1 MSTPRIAAA
10 AAGIAALALVGAG
23 CSFGGTETVTVTAPT
38 TPTTPATPTDTTATT
53 TTATTS
59 TATTGTTTA
68 GTTTAGTT
76 ISTTGTTTAKPA
88 ENPTVRANKEIQ
100 QDLADLGFY
109 SGPIN
114 GIYGPLTTAAVKKF
128 QARATLP
135 VDGVAGPQTMA
146 AINLALG
153 NETTGAVDLLQT
165 ALSGLCYYG
174 GKVDGVFG
182 SGTEAALIAFQKQ
195 AGIKAD
201 GRYGPATAAAL
212 ADAWPDRPSSCSGK
226 TPSGGG
232 GGATTGD
239 TLTIGSPK
247 ISRTFDLSSCLVV
260 GRGVQ
265 ATGAASGGYQVG
277 LDSPDGAGGTLA
289 VTGGGL
295 NLDGTVKTIT
305 ISVNGQFRAF
315 GTWDGG
321 GTWSVVGTCE
331 D

>member
-38 TPTTPATPTDTTATT
+38 TPTTPTTTTATT

-59 TATTGTTTA
+59 TATTA
-68 GTTTAGTT
+68 GTTTATT
-76 ISTTGTTTAKPA
+76 TSTTGTTTTKPA
-88 ENPTVRANKEIQ
+88 ENPTVTANKEIQ

-153 NETTGAVDLLQT
+153 NDTTGAVDLLQT

-174 GKVDGVFG
+174 GAVDGVFG

-232 GGATTGD
+232 GGTTTGD

-247 ISRTFDLSSCLVV
+247 ISRTFDLSSCEVV

-265 ATGAASGGYQVG
+265 ATGSASGGYKVG
-277 LDSPDGAGGTLA
+277 LDTPNGAGGTLA

-295 NLDGTVKTIT
+295 NLNGTVNTVTIA
-305 ISVNGQFRAF
+305 VNGQFRAF
-315 GTWDGG
+315 GTWQGG
-321 GTWSVVGTCE
+321 GAWSVVGTCE

>member
-23 CSFGGTETVTVTAPT
+23 CSFGGTETVTVTSGT
-38 TPTTPATPTDTTATT
+38 TPTTPATSTATTATTATT
-53 TTATTS
+53 TAATTAT
-59 TATTGTTTA
+59 TTGTTST
-68 GTTTAGTT
+68 
-76 ISTTGTTTAKPA
+76 STTGTTTTKPA
-88 ENPTVRANKEIQ
+88 ENPAVKANKELQ
-100 QDLADLGFY
+100 QDLTDLGFY
-109 SGPIN
+109 KGPIN
-114 GIYGPLTTAAVKKF
+114 GQYGPLTTAAVKKL
-128 QARATLP
+128 QARAGLP
-135 VDGVAGPQTMA
+135 VDGIAGPQTEA

-153 NETTGAVDLLQT
+153 NDTTGAVDMLQT
-165 ALSGLCYYG
+165 ALEGLCYYG

-201 GRYGPATAAAL
+201 GRYGPATATAL

-232 GGATTGD
+232 GGNATGD

-247 ISRTFDLSSCLVV
+247 ISRTFDLSSCLTV
-260 GRGVQ
+260 GRGVE
-265 ATGAASGGYQVG
+265 ATGAASGGYKVG
-277 LDSPDGAGGTLA
+277 LDSPNGAGGTLA

-295 NLDGTVKTIT
+295 NLNGTVNTIT

-315 GTWDGG
+315 GTWQGG
-321 GTWSVVGTCE
+321 GAWSVVGTCS

>member
-10 AAGIAALALVGAG
+10 TAAATGIAALALVGAG

-38 TPTTPATPTDTTATT
+38 TPTTATSTTE

-59 TATTGTTTA
+59 TATTSTAATTTGTTTA
-68 GTTTAGTT
+68 TTST
-76 ISTTGTTTAKPA
+76 STTGTTTTKPA
-88 ENPTVRANKEIQ
+88 ENPTLKANKEIQ
-100 QDLADLGFY
+100 QDLSDLGFY

-114 GIYGPLTTAAVKKF
+114 GQYGPITTAAVKRF
-128 QARATLP
+128 QARAGLP
-135 VDGVAGPQTMA
+135 TDGIAGPQTMA

-153 NETTGAVDLLQT
+153 NDSTDAVELLQT
-165 ALSGLCYYG
+165 ALEGLCYYG

-182 SGTEAALIAFQKQ
+182 SGTESALIAFQKQ
-195 AGIKAD
+195 AGIQAD
-201 GRYGPATAAAL
+201 GRYGPATATAL
-212 ADAWPDRPSSCSGK
+212 AAAWPNRPSSCSGK

-247 ISRTFDLSSCLVV
+247 VSRTFDLSSCEVV

-265 ATGAASGGYQVG
+265 ATGSASGGYKVG
-277 LDSPDGAGGTLA
+277 LDSPNGAGGTMA

-295 NLDGTVKTIT
+295 NLNGTVNTIT

-315 GTWDGG
+315 GSWQGG
-321 GTWSVVGTCE
+321 GAWSAVGTCS

>member
-38 TPTTPATPTDTTATT
+38 TPTTPTTTTDTTATT
-53 TTATTS
+53 PTTS
-59 TATTGTTTA
+59 TATTGTTSTA
-68 GTTTAGTT
+68 ATTST
-76 ISTTGTTTAKPA
+76 STTGTTTAKPA
-88 ENPTVRANKEIQ
+88 DNPTVKANKEIQ
-100 QDLADLGFY
+100 QDLSDLGFY
-109 SGPIN
+109 TGPIN
-114 GIYGPLTTAAVKKF
+114 GIYGPITTAAVKKF
-128 QARATLP
+128 QARASLP
-135 VDGVAGPQTMA
+135 VDGIAGPQTMA

-153 NETTGAVDLLQT
+153 NDSTDAVELLQT
-165 ALSGLCYYG
+165 ALEGLCYYG

-201 GRYGPATAAAL
+201 GRYGPATATAL
-212 ADAWPDRPSSCSGK
+212 AAAWPDRPSSCSGK

-232 GGATTGD
+232 GATTGD
-239 TLTIGSPK
+239 VLTIGSPK
-247 ISRTFDLSSCLVV
+247 ISRTFDLSSCLVA
-260 GRGVQ
+260 GGGVE
-265 ATGAASGGYQVG
+265 ATGAASGGYKVG
-277 LDSPDGAGGTLA
+277 LDSPNGAGGTLA

-295 NLDGTVKTIT
+295 NLNGTVKSIT

-315 GTWDGG
+315 GSWQGG
-321 GTWSVVGTCE
+321 GAWSVVGTCE

>member
-23 CSFGGTETVTVTAPT
+23 CSFGGTETVTVT
-38 TPTTPATPTDTTATT
+38 TPTTPATTDTAPATTTAATTATTTATT
-53 TTATTS
+53 TTVATTTVTT
-59 TATTGTTTA
+59 TATTG
-68 GTTTAGTT
+68 
-76 ISTTGTTTAKPA
+76 TTAKPA
-88 ENPTVRANKEIQ
+88 ENPAVKANKALQ
-100 QDLADLGFY
+100 QDLTTLGFY

-114 GIYGPLTTAAVKKF
+114 GQYGPLTTAAVKKL
-128 QARATLP
+128 QARAGLP
-135 VDGVAGPQTMA
+135 VDGIAGPQTEG

-153 NETTGAVDLLQT
+153 NDTTDAVDLLQT
-165 ALSGLCYYG
+165 ALTGLCYYG
-174 GKVDGVFG
+174 GSVDGVFG

-195 AGIKAD
+195 AGITAD

-212 ADAWPDRPSSCSGK
+212 AKAWPNRPSSCSGK

-232 GGATTGD
+232 GTTTGD

-247 ISRTFDLSSCLVV
+247 ISRTFDLSSCEVV

-265 ATGAASGGYQVG
+265 ATGSASGGYKVG
-277 LDSPDGAGGTLA
+277 LDSPNGAGGTLA

-295 NLDGTVKTIT
+295 NLNGTVNTVT

-315 GTWDGG
+315 GSWQGG
-321 GTWSVVGTCE
+321 GAWSVVGTCS

>member
-10 AAGIAALALVGAG
+10 AVGITALALVGAG

-38 TPTTPATPTDTTATT
+38 TATSPTTTA

-59 TATTGTTTA
+59 TATTGTTST
-68 GTTTAGTT
+68 
-76 ISTTGTTTAKPA
+76 STTGTTTTQPVV
-88 ENPTVRANKEIQ
+88 NPTVKANREIQ
-100 QDLADLGFY
+100 ADLTDLGFY

-114 GIYGPLTTAAVKKF
+114 GIYGPATTAAVKRF
-128 QARATLP
+128 QARAGLG
-135 VDGVAGPQTMA
+135 VDGIAGPQTMA

-153 NETTGAVDLLQT
+153 NDTTDAVEMLQT
-165 ALSGLCYYG
+165 ALEGLCYYG
-174 GKVDGVFG
+174 GTVDGVFG
-182 SGTEAALIAFQKQ
+182 SGTEAALTAFQKQ
-195 AGIKAD
+195 AGITAD

-212 ADAWPDRPSSCSGK
+212 ADAWPNRPSSCSGK

-232 GGATTGD
+232 GSTTGD

-247 ISRTFDLSSCLVV
+247 IARTFDLSSCEVI

-265 ATGAASGGYQVG
+265 ATGAASGGYKVG
-277 LDSPDGAGGTLA
+277 LDSANGAGGTMA

-295 NLDGTVKTIT
+295 NLNGPVNTIT
-305 ISVNGQFRAF
+305 ISVNGQFRAA
-315 GTWDGG
+315 GTFQGG
-321 GTWSVVGTCE
+321 GAWTAVGTCT